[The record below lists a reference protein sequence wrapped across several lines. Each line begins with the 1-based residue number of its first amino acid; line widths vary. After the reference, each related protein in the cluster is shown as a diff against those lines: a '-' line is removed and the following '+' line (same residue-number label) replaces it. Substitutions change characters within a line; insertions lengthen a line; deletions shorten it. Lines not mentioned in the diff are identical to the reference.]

1 MLSRPKNKTYLLDRI
16 TMHKQRSHPN
26 PTITVGLCTLAYNRK
41 HDLCMSPK
49 VIKVEPIEDYQLRLT
64 FSNGEIRRFDVTPY
78 LDKGIFTELQSLDY
92 FQRVQLSFGSI
103 QWPHEQDFSP
113 DTLYLTSQP
122 EEKTVEP
129 ISPSPS
135 LQ

>member
-1 MLSRPKNKTYLLDRI
+1 
-16 TMHKQRSHPN
+16 
-26 PTITVGLCTLAYNRK
+26 
-41 HDLCMSPK
+41 MSPK
-49 VIKVEPIEDYQLRLT
+49 VIKVEPLEGYQLRIT

-78 LDKGIFTELQSLDY
+78 LDKGIFIELQSIDY
-92 FQRVQLSFGSI
+92 FQQVQLSFGRI

-113 DTLYLTSQP
+113 DTLYLTSQS

>member
-1 MLSRPKNKTYLLDRI
+1 
-16 TMHKQRSHPN
+16 
-26 PTITVGLCTLAYNRK
+26 
-41 HDLCMSPK
+41 MSPK
-49 VIKVEPIEDYQLRLT
+49 VIKVEPLEEYQLRIT
-64 FSNGEIRRFDVTPY
+64 FSNGEIRRFDVAPY
-78 LDKGIFTELQSLDY
+78 LDKGIFTELQSIDY
-92 FQRVQLSFGSI
+92 FQQVHVSFGSI

-129 ISPSPS
+129 ISPSSS